1 MLSAQAIHTAI
12 TAPNTTSRSNAIQ
25 TAGVKRYVV
34 ENGAGNAWE
43 ITPTIGV
50 KVRSV
55 VFDKIKAG
63 TCVDGLIHTAEGQVF
78 QVVRAP
84 VLGIG
89 DCAEFAAPDSAAPEA
104 GDA

>member
-1 MLSAQAIHTAI
+1 MLNAQAISDAI
-12 TAPNTTSRSNAIQ
+12 KAPNTISRSNAIQ
-25 TAGVKRYVV
+25 TAGVKKYVI
-34 ENGAGNAWE
+34 ENGAGDAWE

-55 VFDKIKAG
+55 VFEKIKAG
-63 TCVDGLIHTAEGQVF
+63 SCINGLIHTAEGQVF
-78 QVVRAP
+78 QVVRQA

-89 DCAEFAAPDSAAPEA
+89 DCAEFAAPDSAVAEP